1 MIISHLKSETS
12 KQDGDDSFIEKK
24 RKFQKEQ
31 EAILEHVAQLCLTMH
46 SRASISHPCLG
57 KRARFCFTKAWLYKR
72 KQDFDS

>member
-12 KQDGDDSFIEKK
+12 KQDGDDSFMEKK

-46 SRASISHPCLG
+46 SRASISHLLWKKG
-57 KRARFCFTKAWLYKR
+57 TVLLH
-72 KQDFDS
+72 